1 MNRCEV
7 VPRHAELSFGFLV
20 VAEEL
25 IDRLRLDDL
34 PVRKILW
41 DRALQQAQLPAGLE
55 ARTDR
60 AACLFRERREDGV
73 FPFGEVLKLAVREL
87 LQMPHPCQV
96 RPGQVRITDRR
107 LDDYELLRQLSA
119 VGSRRGQLVPIRR
132 GQGGR
137 RWSG

>member
-41 DRALQQAQLPAGLE
+41 DRALQQAQLSAGLE

-60 AACLFRERREDGV
+60 AACLFLERREDGV
-73 FPFGEVLKLAVREL
+73 FQFVEVLNITLLEL
-87 LQMPHPCQV
+87 QQL
-96 RPGQVRITDRR
+96 T
-107 LDDYELLRQLSA
+107 LLCSLHTA
-119 VGSRRGQLVPIRR
+119 NTHGSDG
-132 GQGGR
+132 
-137 RWSG
+137 